1 MSNYRDDT
9 QETAVASSDTWVG
22 LRTITESTA
31 KITSTLLFG
40 LMVMHHDQA
49 TASDEVFDR
58 AAHVVTETAVVSG
71 EFSGSLAAS
80 VRVDERARITEKWS
94 SRLRVL
100 HSDEALISDT
110 LIEGIRQAITES
122 ALVTDEVIDKRSTRS
137 VITETAT
144 VTDFSG
150 LYALDLMDESAVI
163 SDSVIG
169 SLIARDLLNDT
180 ATVTN
185 EVIDDHRA
193 RPPVVVEKARAES
206 ETFDTLRATD
216 LIVDTAVVEGSVPG
230 SLAGKGQA
238 WTANVDTWAMS
249 RYAPY
254 GFSRLVVIDGVAYGE
269 AEDGVYALDGGPE
282 KIVSQ
287 LVTGKL
293 DLGKG
298 QLVHPTTAYTEYQL
312 TGTAEMDVTTTQSG
326 DPKTYTYVLPIEPAG
341 HLTNGR
347 FVFGRGLRGRHF
359 SFALRMTGEQGGI
372 NDLSV
377 NVAQTKRRV

>member
-31 KITSTLLFG
+31 RITGTVIFG

-71 EFSGSLAAS
+71 EFAGSLAAS
-80 VRVDERARITEKWS
+80 VRVDERARIAEKWS

-110 LIEGIRQAITES
+110 LAAGVRQDVAETALVADEVIGKRTSRSLITES
-122 ALVTDEVIDKRSTRS
+122 A
-137 VITETAT
+137 TAT
-144 VTDFSG
+144 DFTG
-150 LYALDLMDESAVI
+150 LYALDLTSESATI
-163 SDSVIG
+163 DDLADG
-169 SLIARDLLNDT
+169 TLIARDLLVD
-180 ATVTN
+180 AVTVTST
-185 EVIDDHRA
+185 VIDDHSA
-193 RPPVVVEKARAES
+193 KPPVLVETARAES
-206 ETFDTLRATD
+206 ETFDALRAKD
-216 LIVDTAVVEGSVPG
+216 LIVDMAVIEDFVLGSRG
-230 SLAGKGQA
+230 GDGQA

-249 RYAPY
+249 RYTPY
-254 GFSRLVVIDGVAYGE
+254 GFSRLAVIDGVAYGE
-269 AEDGVYALDGGPE
+269 AEDGVYALYGGAE
-282 KIVSQ
+282 QITAQ

-298 QLVHPTTAYTEYQL
+298 QLVHPTTAYTEYQM
-312 TGTAEMDVTTTQSG
+312 TGAAEMDVTTTQSG
-326 DPKTYTYVLPIEPAG
+326 MPKTYTYILPAETAD

-347 FVFGRGLRGRHF
+347 FIFGRGLRGRHF
-359 SFALRMTGEQGGI
+359 SFALRMKGEQGGI